1 MPQEPGAV
9 TALLDSSTE
18 HMTETQS
25 EAYRPEGPGN
35 QGRIENRAP
44 TLRTREDP
52 ANIVSIAAPFG
63 VSPQGQL
70 GLALSLLEAPSQM
83 PMALPASHLTDALS
97 FQGLVDKFQLE
108 PRFCPVFK
116 DFLTYLFY
124 GGLFYRKYF
133 SPTNRAADLPVAFLF
148 NPAVSSLA
156 ERYYP
161 SDTGALEKMEADEGL
176 DEVKGFRTR
185 FCALGGDP
193 ATLCKMVHY
202 IFETNDRYLFGEPRA
217 ECRNLPDPL
226 PDLFKLFSR
235 DLSERGIDQ
244 RFRRFE
250 LHFRRPIS
258 LKDLIWVAYPEGSD
272 REFAMLYEKIK
283 PQMPQYYRYK
293 WYKNFR
299 PAELAAELQSKA
311 REMAI
316 DRYMKLPG

>member
-1 MPQEPGAV
+1 MLKYVILKRVPGFIGFIIKNMSAPENTSSGRPTAVPQ
-9 TALLDSSTE
+9 
-18 HMTETQS
+18 
-25 EAYRPEGPGN
+25 
-35 QGRIENRAP
+35 
-44 TLRTREDP
+44 
-52 ANIVSIAAPFG
+52 
-63 VSPQGQL
+63 
-70 GLALSLLEAPSQM
+70 
-83 PMALPASHLTDALS
+83 
-97 FQGLVDKFQLE
+97 K
-108 PRFCPVFK
+108 
-116 DFLTYLFY
+116 
-124 GGLFYRKYF
+124 
-133 SPTNRAADLPVAFLF
+133 
-148 NPAVSSLA
+148 
-156 ERYYP
+156 
-161 SDTGALEKMEADEGL
+161 
-176 DEVKGFRTR
+176 
-185 FCALGGDP
+185 
-193 ATLCKMVHY
+193 
-202 IFETNDRYLFGEPRA
+202 NDRYLFGEPRA